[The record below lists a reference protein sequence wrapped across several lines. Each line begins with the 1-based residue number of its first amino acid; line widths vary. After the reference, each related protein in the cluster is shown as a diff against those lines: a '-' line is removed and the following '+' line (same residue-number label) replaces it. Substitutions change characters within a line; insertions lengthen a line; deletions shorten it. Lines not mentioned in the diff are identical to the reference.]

1 GSAWL
6 ILFIWVIGG
15 IYTLLCANYQAELAT
30 MIPKAG
36 GPYVYAQRAY
46 GNYGGFVV
54 GWSDWLGNLTPLAY
68 LPIALAEY
76 LSALV
81 PAFSPHV
88 KVVAI
93 STLSLLALMNWMG
106 LRFGSGAQ
114 KILSFLKAV
123 ALVAFVIACFALGG
137 HKTNAVQ
144 AITTPA
150 NFSALLVALV
160 LSFQLVIGTF
170 GGWNSVIY
178 FAEEDRDP
186 SRNIPR
192 SLFGGVLVVISIYL
206 LVNLALLYTLSISQM
221 AASKLPAA
229 DAMQQI
235 FGGSGGQIV
244 TIIAVISLIAI
255 LNAALMFI
263 PRTLYALGRDR
274 LFFAKAALVNEGG
287 TPTVALS
294 ITFIAAVL
302 LMLTGTFEQLFTIY
316 AFYNVLGNI
325 LLILSLFILR
335 RREPNLPRP
344 YKTWGYPVA
353 PILLLLIAIALF
365 VGFVVSDTTKSLQ
378 ASATLA
384 ISIPI
389 YLLIKKYR

>member
-1 GSAWL
+1 
-6 ILFIWVIGG
+6 VIGG

-30 MIPKAG
+30 MLPKAG

-46 GNYGGFVV
+46 GDYGGFVV

-76 LSALV
+76 MAALV
-81 PAFSPHV
+81 PASAPYV

-93 STLSLLALMNWMG
+93 SVLFLLASMNWLG
-106 LRFGSGAQ
+106 LRFGSRAQ
-114 KILSFLKAV
+114 KVMSFLKAV
-123 ALVAFVIACFALGG
+123 ALFAFIIACFVFGD

-144 AITTPA
+144 TVPA
-150 NFSALLVALV
+150 PATLSALLVAGV

-170 GGWNSVIY
+170 GGWNSAIY
-178 FAEEDRDP
+178 FAEEDKDP

-192 SLFGGVLVVISIYL
+192 SLFGGVLLVIGIYL
-206 LVNLALLYTLSISQM
+206 LVNIALLYTLTISQM
-221 AASKLPAA
+221 TASKLPAA

-244 TIIAVISLIAI
+244 TVIAVISLVAI
-255 LNAALMFI
+255 LNAVLMFI

-274 LFFAKAALVNEGG
+274 LFFSKAALVNKGG

-294 ITFIAAVL
+294 ITFVAAVL

-335 RREPNLPRP
+335 KREPDLPRP
-344 YKTWGYPVA
+344 YKTWGYPVT
-353 PILLLLIAIALF
+353 PFLLLLIAIALF

-378 ASATLA
+378 ASATLVL
-384 ISIPI
+384 SIPI
-389 YLLIKKYR
+389 YLLIKKYRRGPDS